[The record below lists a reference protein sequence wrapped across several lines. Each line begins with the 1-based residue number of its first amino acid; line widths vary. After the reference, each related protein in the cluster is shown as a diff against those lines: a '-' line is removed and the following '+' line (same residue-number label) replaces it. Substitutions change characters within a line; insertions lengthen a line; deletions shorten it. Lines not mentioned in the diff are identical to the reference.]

1 MKLLCT
7 LPAIVIFL
15 LSLGLPFL
23 AFLIFLTLDSFV
35 GLNPSSNI
43 QSDSNYT
50 FSFVLGIWVLGTLFL
65 QVWGLSAIVQ
75 LGKKLTNRASLS
87 RTALFF
93 GIFSLTTILIFFYAL
108 IETFWLPAT
117 NVGESAGGF
126 YSNDSVGRIY
136 TVPSTLFFIWYL
148 PRLLFFGYLS
158 KILTLIERE
167 SSWLLTMMLFV
178 LWPIGIWFL
187 QPRIRAIVGIKK
199 VLAVSDHMI
208 GRN

>member
-65 QVWGLSAIVQ
+65 QVWGLSV
-75 LGKKLTNRASLS
+75 
-87 RTALFF
+87 
-93 GIFSLTTILIFFYAL
+93 
-108 IETFWLPAT
+108 
-117 NVGESAGGF
+117 
-126 YSNDSVGRIY
+126 
-136 TVPSTLFFIWYL
+136 
-148 PRLLFFGYLS
+148 
-158 KILTLIERE
+158 
-167 SSWLLTMMLFV
+167 
-178 LWPIGIWFL
+178 
-187 QPRIRAIVGIKK
+187 
-199 VLAVSDHMI
+199 
-208 GRN
+208 